1 MDIIETKTATRVEML
16 ARDKTTVGSLE
27 PAPES
32 VMFWWR
38 VLRVWRHV
46 AALYSPKF

>member
-1 MDIIETKTATRVEML
+1 MDIIETNTATRVEMP

-32 VMFWWR
+32 AMFWLE
-38 VLRVWRHV
+38 VKGGHGQVT
-46 AALYSPKF
+46 

>member
-1 MDIIETKTATRVEML
+1 MDIIETNTATTVEML

-32 VMFWWR
+32 AMFLSSRR
-38 VLRVWRHV
+38 VPLARVEER
-46 AALYSPKF
+46 KTTKT